1 MIPIDDNKFMLAY
14 RTGSSD
20 GNLKFFTVP
29 DDGSSITEN
38 VIYEH
43 DTNDGEYN
51 SLLMM
56 DHDNFVLAYS
66 GSNDDG
72 FIRTFN

>member
-1 MIPIDDNKFMLAY
+1 MKKIEHDTENAQYNSMIPIDDNKFMLAY

-38 VIYEH
+38 VSYEH
-43 DTNDGEYN
+43 DTNDGGWN
-51 SLLMM
+51 VS
-56 DHDNFVLAYS
+56 
-66 GSNDDG
+66 
-72 FIRTFN
+72 